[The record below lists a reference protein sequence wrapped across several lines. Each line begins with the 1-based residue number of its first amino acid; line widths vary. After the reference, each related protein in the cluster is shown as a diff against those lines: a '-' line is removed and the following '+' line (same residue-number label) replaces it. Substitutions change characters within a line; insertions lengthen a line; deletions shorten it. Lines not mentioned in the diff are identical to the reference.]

1 MNIGAQSGLVAAIVA
16 VAVTISVLLRARRG
30 LLSTLF
36 TLFAVNLFVHYLA
49 AFLHDVAEHAFWQQ
63 VDLIAAAFLPVTS
76 LLFFGYFLWQKPEL
90 PKPYLRVAYAITG
103 GLVVFLV
110 ASWSESQLTTAF
122 VLVYAFSGLGV
133 CAWLIHV
140 RYQEL
145 ESKRE
150 RTRLRYLL
158 IFHLVALT
166 FVLLGMLPGSL
177 GFLRTWGNLVSVFVL
192 YFVSQSL
199 LKYRLLDL
207 QELLGRTL
215 VLTGVALILAIVF
228 GVLVLLA
235 GGAPEVSLFQ
245 TFVASIVILILFE
258 PLRDQIESSTRRLFF
273 SEHYDVRR
281 KLEDMLREIAN
292 ILDLERMTAVLLDT
306 PYESLRISHANVY
319 LQEEGGASYR
329 LVDHRGQ
336 RPAERI
342 DVAAQRAFFDQIKK
356 TPTVI
361 LAETFERQVADQ
373 GAPADSEPAGDAE
386 RARNVL
392 ETMDTLQAGIC
403 VPLVGQNE
411 ILGLW
416 NLQDEKGLESYS
428 ADEIALLIT
437 IGERAAINIENSRI
451 FKRIRE
457 RDRLAVL
464 GEMSAGLAHEIRNP
478 LGAIKGAAQHLDPN
492 AVGKDAAE
500 FLDIIIEE
508 VDRLNTVVDQFL
520 DYARPFQ
527 AKHQPTDI
535 NKVVDH
541 TIKLVAPGLAERS
554 IEIDVNLVSDL
565 PMIEANEQQLTQ
577 VFLNLINNAV
587 EAMPDGG
594 TLKVRTNLRKPFSLP
609 WLRPSK
615 SMTSVQVEV
624 SDTGAGIEPEIQ
636 GRIFVPFFTTKE
648 RGTGLGLAISQR
660 IVENHGG
667 EIRIS
672 SKQGEGSTFL
682 VVLNHRA
689 PSESADS
696 SAPPGTS
703 TEFDLPPS
711 SGHGRA

>member
-16 VAVTISVLLRARRG
+16 VAVTISVLLRARKG

-36 TLFAVNLFVHYLA
+36 TLFAANLFVHYLA
-49 AFLHDVAEHAFWQQ
+49 AFLHDLAAHAFWQQ

-76 LLFFGYFLWQKPEL
+76 LLFFGYFLWQRPQL
-90 PKPYLRVAYAITG
+90 SRRYLQVAYAVSG
-103 GLVVFLV
+103 LLVVFLV
-110 ASWSESQLTTAF
+110 TTWSQNQLTTAF
-122 VLVYAFSGLGV
+122 VLVYAFSGLYF

-140 RYQEL
+140 RYREL

-166 FVLLGMLPGSL
+166 FVLLGMLPGPL
-177 GFLRTWGNLVSVFVL
+177 GFLRTWGNLVSVFFL

-258 PLRDQIESSTRRLFF
+258 PLRDQVESSTRRLFF
-273 SEHYDVRR
+273 RERYELHR
-281 KLEDMLREIAN
+281 KLEDMRREIVN

-319 LQEEGGASYR
+319 LLEEGGASFR
-329 LVDHRGQ
+329 LVDHRGP
-336 RPAERI
+336 RPADRI
-342 DVAAQRAFFDQIKK
+342 DVAAHRAFFDQLKK
-356 TPTVI
+356 TPTVV
-361 LAETFERQVADQ
+361 LAEAFERQVADQ
-373 GAPADSEPAGDAE
+373 GAPADSEPAGDTE
-386 RARNVL
+386 RARSVL
-392 ETMDTLQAGIC
+392 ETLNTLQAGIC

-428 ADEIALLIT
+428 ADEIALLMT
-437 IGERAAINIENSRI
+437 IGEQAAINIENSRI
-451 FKRIRE
+451 FERIRE

-478 LGAIKGAAQHLDPN
+478 LGAIKGAAQYLDPN
-492 AVGKDAAE
+492 AVGEDAAE

-508 VDRLNTVVDQFL
+508 VDRLNKVVDQFL

-527 AKHQPTDI
+527 VKHEPTDI

-541 TIKLVAPGLAERS
+541 TIKLVAPGLAEKS
-554 IEIDVNLVSDL
+554 IELDVDLASDL
-565 PMIEANEQQLTQ
+565 PLMEANEQQLTQ
-577 VFLNLINNAV
+577 VFLNLINNAL

-594 TLKVRTNLRKPFSLP
+594 TLKIRTGLRKPVPVP

-615 SMTSVQVEV
+615 RATSVHVEIT
-624 SDTGAGIEPEIQ
+624 DTGAGIEPETQ

-660 IVENHGG
+660 IAENHGG
-667 EIRIS
+667 EIRIR
-672 SKQGEGSTFL
+672 SKKGEGSTFL
-682 VVLNHRA
+682 VVLNRRA
-689 PSESADS
+689 QPEGAESS
-696 SAPPGTS
+696 PPPGKS
-703 TEFDLPPS
+703 AELDLPSPA
-711 SGHGRA
+711 GRGSE